1 MEPCKDATTTTSTVQ
16 TEIVTEANK
25 TLAVALGCTFGA
37 LFAAAAA
44 MVLYMRSKE
53 KQGQPVFQAE
63 GDPKSMN

>member
-1 MEPCKDATTTTSTVQ
+1 MEPCKDAVTASTQ
-16 TEIVTEANK
+16 TKVVTETNK

-53 KQGQPVFQAE
+53 KQGQPVFQTDVDA
-63 GDPKSMN
+63 KTMN